1 MKINKNIIKM
11 GSKGI
16 KEEARLLTIE
26 RIKVA
31 SDNLKIS
38 IGSSEYSKDEILKT
52 LENEDNDFTR
62 EIIETQLEY
71 LRNMASGAI
80 YQELE

>member
-1 MKINKNIIKM
+1 M